1 MDRVVSYDYPIDNN
15 EEMKMEAVIVK
26 DLYFD
31 EVEVSTA
38 SAIGVEID
46 NGHREGGIVQL
57 HVDPNGFI
65 SAAPDVLRYSPA
77 QARKL
82 AAALIMAADEAEKK

>member
-1 MDRVVSYDYPIDNN
+1 
-15 EEMKMEAVIVK
+15 MEAMIVK

-38 SAIGVEID
+38 SASGIEIES
-46 NGHREGGIVQL
+46 GHLEGGVVQL
-57 HVDPNGFI
+57 HVDPDGFGAI
-65 SAAPDVLRYSPA
+65 PDVMRYSPE

-82 AAALIMAADEAEKK
+82 AAALILAADEAEEHE